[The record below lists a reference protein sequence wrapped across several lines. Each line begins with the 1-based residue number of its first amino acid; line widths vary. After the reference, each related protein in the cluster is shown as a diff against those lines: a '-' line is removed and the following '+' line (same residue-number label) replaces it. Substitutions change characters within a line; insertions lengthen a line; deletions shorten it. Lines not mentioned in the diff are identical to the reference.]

1 MSIRTPMGNPTRRMA
16 TTTERFLLPALASL
30 LLAGCGE
37 PAPDDHGHE
46 HAGERADHAHASGG
60 STLIYTDYSDVTE
73 LFVEFPALVVGEPST
88 FAAHVT
94 RLADYAPLTS
104 GRLDVLLEKRG
115 QAAARFRVN
124 APARTGIF
132 IPAVTPRNAGEYSLA
147 IEVSDGE
154 LQARHEL
161 GRVTVFA
168 DPASVEVNQPEIP
181 GDIGYL
187 KEQQWT
193 NPFATTVAAE
203 RPMRPSVPG
212 FATILAPADAGAEIR
227 APADGYFA
235 GAELVRAGRSV
246 EEGAVLGYLV
256 PRLGEGSDF
265 GSLLV
270 ALERAQAQLALA
282 ERDVERL
289 QGLFEE
295 GAIPGRRLGEAR
307 HAANVARAELS
318 AAQARVEQYQRG
330 NRKAGI
336 ALRAPVAGDVLEVN
350 ARPGAF
356 VRAGDRVFRIA
367 APGRRWLEVRVPERF
382 ADGLQQAS
390 GAWFEPDGRG
400 TVVLDDAGGARVV
413 QVGAAIDPES
423 RTASV
428 TVEYPTEI
436 GPDTVGARFAAHVFT
451 AASRPMLAIPRGAVI
466 DDGGVDVVFVQTGG
480 EAFVRR
486 PVQLGIYDGEWAEV
500 RSGVSAGERVVSR
513 GAYYVKLA
521 AAGGEEIG
529 HGHAH

>member
-1 MSIRTPMGNPTRRMA
+1 M
-16 TTTERFLLPALASL
+16 TTTSERFLLPALASL

-37 PAPDDHGHE
+37 QAPDEHGHE
-46 HAGERADHAHASGG
+46 HAGEGADHAHGPADS
-60 STLIYTDYSDVTE
+60 SLIYTDYTEVTE
-73 LFVEFPALVVGEPST
+73 LFVEFPALVAGEPST

-94 RLADYAPLTS
+94 RLADYVPLTS
-104 GRLDVLLEKRG
+104 GRLDVLLEKDGRT
-115 QAAARFRVN
+115 AARFRVN

-132 IPAVTPRNAGEYSLA
+132 TPAVIPRDTGQFSLA
-147 IEVSDGE
+147 IEVSDGT

-161 GRVTVFA
+161 GTVTVFA
-168 DPASVEVNQPEIP
+168 DQASVEVDQPEIP

-193 NPFATTVAAE
+193 NPFATTVATE
-203 RPMRPSVPG
+203 RPLRPSVPG
-212 FATILAPADAGAEIR
+212 FATVLAPADAGAEIR

-235 GAELVRAGRSV
+235 AAELVRAGSSV

-270 ALERAQAQLALA
+270 ALERARAQLALA

-289 QGLFEE
+289 EGLYAE
-295 GAIPGRRLGEAR
+295 GAIPERRLSEAR
-307 HAANVARAELS
+307 HAADVARAELS
-318 AAQARVEQYQRG
+318 AARARVEQYQRG
-330 NRKAGI
+330 NREAGI
-336 ALRAPVAGDVLEVN
+336 ALRAPVAGEVLEVN

-390 GAWFEPDGRG
+390 GAWFGRDGRG
-400 TVVLDDAGGARVV
+400 TVVLDDASGARVV
-413 QVGAAIDPES
+413 QIGAAIDPES

-428 TVEYPTEI
+428 TVEYPTEV
-436 GPDTVGARFAAHVFT
+436 GPAAVGSRFAAHVFT
-451 AASRPMLAIPRGAVI
+451 ATPQPLLAIPRSAVI

-486 PVQLGIYDGEWAEV
+486 PVQLGIYDGELAEV

-521 AAGGEEIG
+521 ASGGEEIG

>member
-1 MSIRTPMGNPTRRMA
+1 MA
-16 TTTERFLLPALASL
+16 TTTDRFLLPALASL
-30 LLAGCGE
+30 LLAACGD
-37 PAPDDHGHE
+37 PAPDGHGHE
-46 HAGERADHAHASGG
+46 HAGEGAEHAHGPAATS
-60 STLIYTDYSDVTE
+60 LIYTDYTGVTE
-73 LFVEFPALVVGEPST
+73 LFVEFPALVVGEPSI

-94 RLADYAPLTS
+94 RLSDYTPLTS
-104 GRLDVLLEKRG
+104 GRLDVLLEKGG
-115 QAAARFRVN
+115 QTAARFRVN

-132 IPAVTPRNAGEYSLA
+132 TPAVTPREAGEYSLA
-147 IEVSDGE
+147 IAVSDGT

-161 GRVTVFA
+161 GTVTVFA
-168 DPASVEVNQPEIP
+168 DRASVEVDQPEIP

-193 NPFATTVAAE
+193 NPFATAVAGE

-212 FATILAPADAGAEIR
+212 FATVLAPADAGAEIR

-235 GAELVRAGRSV
+235 AAQLVRAGSSV
-246 EEGAVLGYLV
+246 EAGAILGYLV

-270 ALERAQAQLALA
+270 DLERAQAQLALA
-282 ERDVERL
+282 ERDIERL
-289 QGLFEE
+289 QGLFEQ
-295 GAIPGRRLGEAR
+295 GAVPERRLSEAR
-307 HAANVARAELS
+307 HTADIARAELS
-318 AAQARVEQYQRG
+318 AARSRVEQYQRG
-330 NRKAGI
+330 NREAGI
-336 ALRAPVAGDVLEVN
+336 ALRAPVAGEVLEVN

-356 VRAGDRVFRIA
+356 VRSGDRVFRIA
-367 APGRRWLEVRVPERF
+367 APASRWLEVRVPERF
-382 ADGLQQAS
+382 AGGLQHAS
-390 GAWFEPDGRG
+390 GAWLELDGRG
-400 TVVLDDAGGARVV
+400 TVVLDDDTGARVV
-413 QVGAAIDPES
+413 QVGAAIDPDS

-428 TVEYPTEI
+428 TIEYPTEV
-436 GPDTVGARFAAHVFT
+436 GPSTVGARFAAQVFK
-451 AASRPMLAIPRGAVI
+451 AASRPMLAIPRSAVI

-486 PVQLGIYDGEWAEV
+486 PVQLGIRDGAWAEV
-500 RSGVSAGERVVSR
+500 RNGVSAGERVVSE

>member
-1 MSIRTPMGNPTRRMA
+1 MA
-16 TTTERFLLPALASL
+16 TTTDRFLVPALASL
-30 LLAGCGE
+30 LLTACGD

-46 HAGERADHAHASGG
+46 HADEGADHAHGAADSA
-60 STLIYTDYSDVTE
+60 LIYTDYTDVTE
-73 LFVEFPALVVGEPST
+73 LFVEFPALVAGEPST

-104 GRLDVLLEKRG
+104 GRLDVLLEKGG
-115 QAAARFRVN
+115 QASARFRVN

-132 IPAVTPRNAGEYSLA
+132 TPTVTPRETGEYSLA

-161 GRVTVFA
+161 GTVTVFV
-168 DPASVEVNQPEIP
+168 DPASAEVNQPEIS

-212 FATILAPADAGAEIR
+212 FATVLAPADAGAEIR

-235 GAELVRAGRSV
+235 ATSLVRAGSTV
-246 EEGAVLGYLV
+246 DAGAVLGYLV

-270 ALERAQAQLALA
+270 ALERAQSQLALA

-289 QGLFEE
+289 EGLFEE
-295 GAIPGRRLGEAR
+295 GAIPERRLSEAR
-307 HAANVARAELS
+307 HAADIARAELS
-318 AAQARVEQYQRG
+318 ASRARAEQYQRG
-330 NRKAGI
+330 NREAGI
-336 ALRAPVAGDVLEVN
+336 ALRAPVAGEVLEVN

-382 ADGLQQAS
+382 ADDLQQAS
-390 GAWFEPDGRG
+390 GAWFERDGRG

-428 TVEYPTEI
+428 TVEYPTGA
-436 GPDTVGARFAAHVFT
+436 GPATVGARFAAHVFT
-451 AASRPMLAIPRGAVI
+451 AAAQPLLAVPRGTVI

-486 PVQLGIYDGEWAEV
+486 PVSLGVYDGDWVEV
-500 RSGVSAGERVVSR
+500 RGGVSSGERVVSK

-521 AAGGEEIG
+521 ASGGEEIG

>member
-1 MSIRTPMGNPTRRMA
+1 MPTMSPMRRMA
-16 TTTERFLLPALASL
+16 TTTERSLALTLAL
-30 LLAGCGE
+30 LLFAGCGE
-37 PAPDDHGHE
+37 PQPDDHGHE
-46 HAGERADHAHASGG
+46 HTEESGDHEHASGE
-60 STLIYTDYSDVTE
+60 STLIYTDYTDVTE
-73 LFVEFPALVVGEPST
+73 LFVEFPALVAGESST

-94 RLADYAPLTS
+94 RLGDYAPLTS
-104 GRLDVLLEKRG
+104 GRLDVLLEKDGRT
-115 QAAARFRVN
+115 AARFRVN

-132 IPAVTPRNAGEYSLA
+132 TPAVTPRDAGEYSLA
-147 IEVSDGE
+147 IEVNDGA

-161 GRVTVFA
+161 GRVTVFTDQA
-168 DPASVEVNQPEIP
+168 AVAVAQPEIP

-193 NPFATTVAAE
+193 NPFATMVAVE
-203 RPMRPSVPG
+203 RPLRPSVPG
-212 FATILAPADAGAEIR
+212 FATVLAPADAGAEIR

-235 GAELVRAGRSV
+235 ATELVRAGSSI
-246 EEGAVLGYLV
+246 EAGAVLGYLV

-270 ALERAQAQLALA
+270 ALERAQAQLALT

-295 GAIPGRRLGEAR
+295 GAIPERRLSEAR
-307 HAANVARAELS
+307 HAADIARAELS
-318 AAQARVEQYQRG
+318 AARSRVEQYQRG
-330 NRKAGI
+330 NRQAGI
-336 ALRAPVAGDVLEVN
+336 ALRAPVAGEVLEVN

-390 GAWFEPDGRG
+390 GAWFERDGVG

-413 QVGAAIDPES
+413 QIGAAIDPES

-428 TVEYPTEI
+428 TVEYPTEV
-436 GPDTVGARFAAHVFT
+436 GPATVGARFAAHVFT
-451 AASRPMLAIPRGAVI
+451 AAPRSMLAIPRSAVI
-466 DDGGVDVVFVQTGG
+466 DDGGIDVVFVQTGG

-486 PVQLGIYDGEWAEV
+486 PVQLGIYDGRLAEV
-500 RSGVSAGERVVSR
+500 LGGVSAGERVVSR

-521 AAGGEEIG
+521 ASGGEEIG

>member
-1 MSIRTPMGNPTRRMA
+1 MVK
-16 TTTERFLLPALASL
+16 TTERLLLPALASL
-30 LLAGCGE
+30 LLAACGQ
-37 PAPDDHGHE
+37 PAPEDHGHE
-46 HAGERADHAHASGG
+46 HADEDADHAHGSAD
-60 STLIYTDYSDVTE
+60 STLIYTDYTDLTE
-73 LFVEFPALVVGEPST
+73 LFVEFPALVVGEAST

-94 RLADYAPLTS
+94 QLADYAPLTS
-104 GRLDVLLEKRG
+104 GRLDVLLEKGG
-115 QAAARFRVN
+115 QTAARFRVN

-132 IPAVTPRNAGEYSLA
+132 TPAVTPRDAGEYSLA

-161 GRVTVFA
+161 GTVTVFA
-168 DPASVEVNQPEIP
+168 DQASVQVNQPEIP

-193 NPFATTVAAE
+193 NPFATTVLAE
-203 RPMRPSVPG
+203 HPMRPSVPG
-212 FATILAPADAGAEIR
+212 FATVLAPADAGAEIR

-235 GAELVRAGRSV
+235 AAELVRAGSSV
-246 EEGAVLGYLV
+246 EAGAVLGYLV

-289 QGLFEE
+289 QRLFEE
-295 GAIPGRRLGEAR
+295 GAVPERRLSEAR
-307 HAANVARAELS
+307 HAADVARAELS
-318 AAQARVEQYQRG
+318 AARSRVEQYQRG
-330 NRKAGI
+330 NRQAGI
-336 ALRAPVAGDVLEVN
+336 ALRAPVAGEVLEVN

-356 VRAGDRVFRIA
+356 VRSGDRVFRIA
-367 APGRRWLEVRVPERF
+367 APGRRWLEIRVPERF
-382 ADGLQQAS
+382 ADGLQRAS
-390 GAWFEPDGRG
+390 GAWFERDGG
-400 TVVLDDAGGARVV
+400 TVTLDDAGGARVV
-413 QVGAAIDPES
+413 QIGAAIDPES

-428 TVEYPTEI
+428 TVEYPTEV
-436 GPDTVGARFAAHVFT
+436 GPATVGARFAAHVFT
-451 AASRPMLAIPRGAVI
+451 SAERPVLAIPRSAVI
-466 DDGGVDVVFVQTGG
+466 DDGGVDVVFVQMGG

-486 PVQLGIYDGEWAEV
+486 PVQLGIYDGDLAEV
-500 RSGVSAGERVVSR
+500 LRGVSAGERVVSR

-521 AAGGEEIG
+521 AAGSEEIG

>member
-1 MSIRTPMGNPTRRMA
+1 MA
-16 TTTERFLLPALASL
+16 TTTERLLLPALASL
-30 LLAGCGE
+30 LLAACGQPGPE
-37 PAPDDHGHE
+37 DQDHE
-46 HAGERADHAHASGG
+46 HADEGADHAHGSAD
-60 STLIYTDYSDVTE
+60 STLIYTDYTDVTE

-104 GRLDVLLEKRG
+104 GRLEVLLEKGG
-115 QAAARFRVN
+115 QTAARFRVN

-132 IPAVTPRNAGEYSLA
+132 TPAVTPRDAGEYLLA

-161 GRVTVFA
+161 GTVTVFA
-168 DPASVEVNQPEIP
+168 DQASVEVNQPEIP

-212 FATILAPADAGAEIR
+212 FATVLAPADAGAEIR

-235 GAELVRAGRSV
+235 MTELVRAGSSI
-246 EEGAVLGYLV
+246 EAGAVLGYLV

-295 GAIPGRRLGEAR
+295 GAIPERRLSEAR
-307 HAANVARAELS
+307 HAADIARAELS
-318 AAQARVEQYQRG
+318 AARARVEQYQRG
-330 NRKAGI
+330 NRQAGI
-336 ALRAPVAGDVLEVN
+336 ALRAPVGGEVLEVN

-356 VRAGDRVFRIA
+356 VRSGDRVFRIA

-382 ADGLQQAS
+382 AGGLQQAS
-390 GAWFEPDGRG
+390 GAWFERDGAG
-400 TVVLDDAGGARVV
+400 TVVLDDDSGARVV

-428 TVEYPTEI
+428 TVEYPTEV
-436 GPDTVGARFAAHVFT
+436 GPATVGARFAAHVFT
-451 AASRPMLAIPRGAVI
+451 SGQRPVLAIPRRAVI

-486 PVQLGIYDGEWAEV
+486 PVQLGIYDGDLAEV
-500 RSGVSAGERVVSR
+500 LSGVSAGERVVSR

-521 AAGGEEIG
+521 ASGGEEIG